1 MREELE
7 AEPLVKAIDLSR
19 QKILTTGS
27 AYSMAAAGLIPS
39 YRVGCT
45 RRGLRFR
52 ISEVIAAL
60 RQPAV
65 TEK

>member
-1 MREELE
+1 MSE
-7 AEPLVKAIDLSR
+7 AQTDEPLVKAIELSKR
-19 QKILTTGS
+19 GILTTGS
-27 AYSMAAAGLIPS
+27 AYSMAAAGLIPA
-39 YRVGCT
+39 YRVGRT

-52 ISEVIAAL
+52 IDEVIAAL